1 MSSFTD
7 YQSLYWAYYN
17 LLANASVWFC
27 LLLSIVTAI
36 LPDFILKVSENL
48 KDTER
53 IRKLRLGEQ
62 ETVKFNTI
70 NTNLTFINSNNN
82 ILTTNRE
89 TKSLESND
97 TSTPVRVFIVP
108 STPSVMTANKRI
120 NKTKVLNS
128 DIERF

>member
-1 MSSFTD
+1 LSSFTD

-53 IRKLRLGEQ
+53 IRKLRLGEL

-108 STPSVMTANKRI
+108 STPSVTTANKRI

>member
-53 IRKLRLGEQ
+53 IRKLRLGEL

-108 STPSVMTANKRI
+108 STPSVTTANKRI

>member
-1 MSSFTD
+1 
-7 YQSLYWAYYN
+7 
-17 LLANASVWFC
+17 LANASVWFC

-53 IRKLRLGEQ
+53 IRKLRLGEL

-108 STPSVMTANKRI
+108 STPSVTTANKRI

>member
-108 STPSVMTANKRI
+108 STPSVTTANKRI

>member
-53 IRKLRLGEQ
+53 IRKLRLGEL

-70 NTNLTFINSNNN
+70 NTNLTFINSNH
-82 ILTTNRE
+82 
-89 TKSLESND
+89 
-97 TSTPVRVFIVP
+97 
-108 STPSVMTANKRI
+108 
-120 NKTKVLNS
+120 
-128 DIERF
+128 

>member
-53 IRKLRLGEQ
+53 IRKLRLGEL

-108 STPSVMTANKRI
+108 STPSVTTANKRI
-120 NKTKVLNS
+120 NKTKVLNA

>member
-1 MSSFTD
+1 LSSFTD

-53 IRKLRLGEQ
+53 IRKLRLGEL

>member
-53 IRKLRLGEQ
+53 IRKLRLGEL